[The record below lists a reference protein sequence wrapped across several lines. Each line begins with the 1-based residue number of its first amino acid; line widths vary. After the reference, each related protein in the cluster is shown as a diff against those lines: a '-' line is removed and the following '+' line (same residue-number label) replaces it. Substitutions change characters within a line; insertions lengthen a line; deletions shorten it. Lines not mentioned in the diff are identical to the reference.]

1 MIHGTGI
8 FTYIYHT
15 SQTIHVGKY
24 TNPMDPILETI
35 GQKLGDLLSTAQKMD
50 AKSSTPQFFW
60 GKKPELER
68 IGYKWR

>member
-1 MIHGTGI
+1 
-8 FTYIYHT
+8 
-15 SQTIHVGKY
+15 
-24 TNPMDPILETI
+24 MDPILETI